1 MATRLGGPPIA
12 GAFVVC
18 VYRGLRDAVSPTF
31 DAVAQRWVRGGSGGS
46 QCAEVGLHF
55 GHGRWWCTGFARVHR
70 ILLSGTH
77 ARVRRMVSA
86 TTATTRREP
95 TMSQKDQKELQKQ
108 KMQAKIDE
116 WRAEL
121 DKLEA
126 QARGASADARL
137 KLDEQMKDLRSRID
151 EGKSALAAL
160 AEKGEEA
167 WASFKEKA
175 ASTWDATKTAYEEGV
190 SGSEPKK

>member
-1 MATRLGGPPIA
+1 
-12 GAFVVC
+12 
-18 VYRGLRDAVSPTF
+18 
-31 DAVAQRWVRGGSGGS
+31 
-46 QCAEVGLHF
+46 
-55 GHGRWWCTGFARVHR
+55 
-70 ILLSGTH
+70 
-77 ARVRRMVSA
+77 
-86 TTATTRREP
+86 
-95 TMSQKDQKELQKQ
+95 MSENDQKELQQQ

-137 KLDEQMKDLRSRID
+137 KLDEQMEDLRSRID

-175 ASTWDATKTAYEEGV
+175 ASTWDATKAAYEEGV
-190 SGSEPKK
+190 SGSGREK